1 MPLDFEDINKYNS
14 ELLNLLTTNL
24 PDMLWAKDLDG
35 KYIYVN
41 QAICSG
47 LLMAKDT
54 HEPIG
59 KDDVFFALRER
70 EAHKDKPQ
78 WHTFGELCFD
88 SDKIVIE
95 NNRPMKFEEF
105 GNIKGKELFLE
116 VYKAPIYDDEGD
128 IIGVIGSGRD
138 ITELKMTQKKL
149 QKTLDDLEIQHKKMH
164 YQANHDVLT
173 GLPNRHL
180 LIEKLEHSINLSV
193 RHKRKVAVLFMDVD
207 NFKEINDSLGHNVG
221 DGILVELSQRL
232 QSKTRKSDTLARL
245 GGDEFCILLT
255 DVTDL
260 EDVTDFITNIMNLLT
275 EPFFIGQSSIYMNL
289 SIGISIYPNDS
300 DNVNT
305 LMKNADSAMFKAK
318 NNGKNRHCFYDRT
331 MTQKAF
337 ERVFLET
344 ALREALEKDEFV
356 VYFQPQ
362 IDARD
367 DSLVGMEALVRW
379 QHPVLGLVPPNK
391 FIPLAEDTGMIV
403 KLDRVVMQKA
413 MSQFRLWHQAGLKPG
428 KLSLNLAMKQ
438 LETSDFIDYLDSLI
452 KEENCKINFLE
463 LEVTESQIMHNPE
476 KSIEVLHK
484 INDLNISLAI
494 DDFGTGYSSLA
505 YLKRLPINKLKI
517 DRSFIK
523 DLPSDP
529 EDIALSKTIISLC
542 KNLNL
547 DVIAEGVETVEQKDF
562 LLDNGCNLIQGYYY
576 SHPLSVEKMT
586 EYLKKN
592 SK

>member
-1 MPLDFEDINKYNS
+1 MSIDFEDINKYNS

-41 QAICSG
+41 EAICKG

-54 HEPIG
+54 SEPIG
-59 KDDVFFALRER
+59 KGDVYFALRER
-70 EAHKDKPQ
+70 EAHKDNPQ

-88 SDKIVIE
+88 SDKVVIE
-95 NNRPMKFEEF
+95 NNKPMKFEES
-105 GNIKGKELFLE
+105 GNVKGKELFLE
-116 VYKAPIYDDEGD
+116 VYKAPIYDDTGN

-138 ITELKMTQKKL
+138 ITELKTTQKKL
-149 QKTLDDLEIQHKKMH
+149 QKSLDDLKVQHKKMH
-164 YQANHDVLT
+164 YQANHDALT
-173 GLPNRHL
+173 GLANRHL
-180 LIEKLEHSINLSV
+180 LIEKLDHSINLSV
-193 RHKRKVAVLFMDVD
+193 RHKRKVAILFMDVD

-221 DGILVELSQRL
+221 DDILIELSQRL
-232 QSKTRKSDTLARL
+232 QSKTRKADTLARL

-255 DVTDL
+255 DVSDL
-260 EDVTDFITNIMNLLT
+260 EDVTNFITNIMDLLT
-275 EPFFIGQSSIYMNL
+275 EPFFIGQSSIYLNL
-289 SIGISIYPNDS
+289 SIGISIYPSDS

-318 NNGKNRHCFYDRT
+318 NDGKNRYCFYDKT

-379 QHPVLGLVPPNK
+379 QHPVLGLVPPDK

-413 MSQFRLWHQAGLKPG
+413 ITQFTLWHKSGLKPG
-428 KLSLNLAMKQ
+428 RLSLNLAMKQ
-438 LETSDFIDYLDSLI
+438 LETSDFIDYLDTLI
-452 KEENCKINFLE
+452 QEENREINFLE

-484 INDLNISLAI
+484 IHDLNISLAI

-542 KNLNL
+542 ENLNL
-547 DVIAEGVETVEQKDF
+547 DVIAEGVETVQQKEF

-576 SHPLSVEKMT
+576 SRPLSVDKMT
-586 EYLKKN
+586 EYLEENFK
-592 SK
+592 